1 MTDIDLKRIGIKKRT
16 QRTLLE
22 NRMKDLP
29 DFLIE
34 AAVPVNIS
42 YTNFREYRRGN
53 QKWTMQGNWQ
63 HMVHKTKTD
72 KTNTQHIMCWT
83 PLYANK
89 HDIQFQQVDD
99 LFILVFCNDHL
110 FLFL

>member
-22 NRMKDLP
+22 NRIKDLP

-53 QKWTMQGNWQ
+53 QKWTMQENWQ
-63 HMVHKTKTD
+63 PTD
-72 KTNTQHIMCWT
+72 QNKNTTQYVLDTTIRKQTHIT
-83 PLYANK
+83 
-89 HDIQFQQVDD
+89 
-99 LFILVFCNDHL
+99 
-110 FLFL
+110 

>member
-22 NRMKDLP
+22 NRIKDLP

-42 YTNFREYRRGN
+42 YTNFREYRRGK

-63 HMVHKTKTD
+63 PTD
-72 KTNTQHIMCWT
+72 QSKNTTQYVLDTTIRKQTHIT
-83 PLYANK
+83 
-89 HDIQFQQVDD
+89 
-99 LFILVFCNDHL
+99 
-110 FLFL
+110 

>member
-22 NRMKDLP
+22 NRIKDLP

-63 HMVHKTKTD
+63 PTD
-72 KTNTQHIMCWT
+72 QNKNTTQYVLDTTIRKQTHIT
-83 PLYANK
+83 
-89 HDIQFQQVDD
+89 
-99 LFILVFCNDHL
+99 
-110 FLFL
+110 

>member
-1 MTDIDLKRIGIKKRT
+1 MTDVDLKRIGIKKRT

-22 NRMKDLP
+22 NRIKDLP

-63 HMVHKTKTD
+63 PTD
-72 KTNTQHIMCWT
+72 QSKNTTQYVLDTTIRKQTHIT
-83 PLYANK
+83 
-89 HDIQFQQVDD
+89 
-99 LFILVFCNDHL
+99 
-110 FLFL
+110 

>member
-1 MTDIDLKRIGIKKRT
+1 MTDVDLKRIGIKKRT

-22 NRMKDLP
+22 NRIKDLP

-63 HMVHKTKTD
+63 PTD
-72 KTNTQHIMCWT
+72 QNKNTTQYVLDTTIRKQTHIS
-83 PLYANK
+83 
-89 HDIQFQQVDD
+89 
-99 LFILVFCNDHL
+99 
-110 FLFL
+110 

>member
-63 HMVHKTKTD
+63 PTD
-72 KTNTQHIMCWT
+72 QNKNTTQYVLDTTIRKQTHIT
-83 PLYANK
+83 
-89 HDIQFQQVDD
+89 
-99 LFILVFCNDHL
+99 
-110 FLFL
+110 

>member
-63 HMVHKTKTD
+63 PTD
-72 KTNTQHIMCWT
+72 QNKNTTQYVLDTTIRKQKHIT
-83 PLYANK
+83 
-89 HDIQFQQVDD
+89 
-99 LFILVFCNDHL
+99 
-110 FLFL
+110 

>member
-1 MTDIDLKRIGIKKRT
+1 MTDIDLKRFGLKKRT

-63 HMVHKTKTD
+63 PTD
-72 KTNTQHIMCWT
+72 QNKNTTQYVLDTTIRKQTHIT
-83 PLYANK
+83 
-89 HDIQFQQVDD
+89 
-99 LFILVFCNDHL
+99 
-110 FLFL
+110 